1 MVLNSDWTSWP
12 CGNSTRKVRT
22 GKTENRKEREEGTG
36 KWEEKVEREEEK
48 RKKEEREKE
57 EEREEEE
64 EEEKRKSDRVKY
76 RRVIS
81 CMIFSPW
88 GSSR

>member
-1 MVLNSDWTSWP
+1 M
-12 CGNSTRKVRT
+12 RT

-57 EEREEEE
+57 EEREEE
-64 EEEKRKSDRVKY
+64 RKGDRVKY
-76 RRVIS
+76 RRVLS

>member
-1 MVLNSDWTSWP
+1 MQ
-12 CGNSTRKVRT
+12 T

-36 KWEEKVEREEEK
+36 KWEEKVEREE
-48 RKKEEREKE
+48 RKG
-57 EEREEEE
+57 
-64 EEEKRKSDRVKY
+64 DRVKY
-76 RRVIS
+76 RRLLS